1 MTTIEGVGGETLV
14 LEAFLRLRRRGFNL
28 GIDEYLAGLSLIS
41 AGAAPL
47 PYGQSLATLQ
57 QGLKM
62 LWCTSRSEQGQFDG
76 IWEQALSAIA
86 ASPQVTIEDIAPQ
99 NPTPPPPVWPEQSP
113 WSSPPV
119 SADSTQGRDPQ
130 PALGDLTPAPQPV
143 RAPFTPAEVDHSGD
157 LQHYW
162 PVSRRSMSY
171 SWRYLRRIVP
181 AGVPEVLDIAATVR
195 QTAEQGFYL
204 QPIFTQ
210 RDYNRAELLLLID
223 QKGSMMPL
231 HPFTREVA
239 DTARY
244 ESGLPPEQVTV
255 GYFQNVPGEF
265 LYRDSFL
272 TEPIERQTL
281 LGRCNANTSVL
292 IVSDAG
298 AARGYRQLDRIR
310 TTIDFLSE
318 LRRITQLYAW
328 LNPLPVDRWSG
339 SSAEMIAR
347 LIPMFQMDQEGL
359 SRAVDVVRGL
369 GLPRLRP

>member
-1 MTTIEGVGGETLV
+1 MTTIEGVEGETLV
-14 LEAFLRLRRRGFNL
+14 LQTFLQLRRRGFNL

-41 AGAAPL
+41 EAPESL
-47 PYGQSLATLQ
+47 PYGQSLAILQ

-62 LWCTSRSEQGQFDG
+62 LWCTSRSERGQFDG

-86 ASPQVTIEDIAPQ
+86 ASPGVTIEDIASQ
-99 NPTPPPPVWPEQSP
+99 TPTPPPPPDLSLLTQ
-113 WSSPPV
+113 PP
-119 SADSTQGRDPQ
+119 ARPGPAQGRDPKQ
-130 PALGDLTPAPQPV
+130 ALADLTPAPQPV
-143 RAPFTPAEVDHSGD
+143 RAPFSPAEVDHSGD

-181 AGVPEVLDIAATVR
+181 EGPPEVLDITATVR

-204 QPIFTQ
+204 EPVLTQ

-244 ESGLPPEQVTV
+244 ESGLPREQVTV

-265 LYRDSFL
+265 FYLDTFL

-281 LGRCNANTSVL
+281 LGRCNPNTSVL

-298 AARGYRQLDRIR
+298 AARGYRRLDRIR
-310 TTIDFLSE
+310 MTIDFLSE
-318 LRRITQLYAW
+318 LRRFTQLYAW
-328 LNPLPVDRWSG
+328 LNPLPADRWSG

-347 LIPMFQMDQEGL
+347 LVPMFQMDQEGL

-369 GLPRLRP
+369 GP